1 MAQSHNYQEYTQMQ
15 YDNLLLAEVAQG
27 PKTEK
32 ANDNKPALTS
42 CEPELFHSR
51 PAIFA
56 VMQHMTGSRQLM

>member
-1 MAQSHNYQEYTQMQ
+1 MQ